1 MQDNHTLKEEKLL
14 GKYKLVLGLEAHLH
28 VKTDSKMFCSCSAKE
43 IYSAP
48 PNSRVCPV
56 CLGLPGA
63 LPVPNKEAIEKT
75 HLLGLALNCKINP
88 KSLFDRKHYFYPDL
102 PKGYQISQYKFPLCE
117 GGVVNLPNG
126 QKVELERIH
135 LEEDTAK
142 SFHENKYT
150 WIDFNKS
157 GVALIEMVTK
167 PTIYF
172 VENAVEYAKQIQEIA
187 RFLDVSE
194 ADMEKGQLR
203 IEPNIS
209 LRTEEMAIRGIL
221 PKYKVEVK
229 NINSFRFL
237 EKAIYAEISRQRE
250 ILDSG
255 ETPNQENRG
264 FNEFTGETVLQR
276 SKEEAHDYRYFPEPD
291 IPPMFFDGAY
301 VENLKRRLKP
311 LPLDQKIRLQE
322 EFEINNQEAGIIFD
336 NNLADLIRD
345 TISLGVEKNQVIKL
359 LVNNSEMRK
368 KTSSEILDY
377 VKSISFDRINDIRD
391 LESVADQV
399 LQENPKIIEQ
409 IKNGKSSAQE
419 FLLGQIMR
427 KTYGK
432 ANARLVREILDR
444 KLWE

>member
-1 MQDNHTLKEEKLL
+1 MQDNYALKEEKLL

-28 VKTDSKMFCSCSAKE
+28 VKTNSKMFCACSAKE
-43 IYSAP
+43 IYLAS

-63 LPVPNKEAIEKT
+63 LPVPNREAVEKT
-75 HLLGLALNCKINP
+75 HLLGLAFNCKINLR
-88 KSLFDRKHYFYPDL
+88 SQFDRKHYFYPDL

-117 GGVVNLPNG
+117 GGYVNLPNG
-126 QKVELERIH
+126 QRVELERIH

-142 SFHENKYT
+142 SFHEGKLT

-167 PTIYF
+167 PTIYS
-172 VENAVEYAKQIQEIA
+172 VESAVEYAKQIQEIA

-209 LRTEEMAIRGIL
+209 LRTEEMAIQGVL

-229 NINSFRFL
+229 NINSFKFL
-237 EKAIYAEISRQRE
+237 EKAIYAEISRQKE

-255 ETPNQENRG
+255 KTPNQENRG

-291 IPPMFFDGAY
+291 IPPMIFDEAY
-301 VENLKRRLKP
+301 VKNLKKRLKP
-311 LPLDQKIRLQE
+311 LPLEQKAKLQE
-322 EFEINNQEAGIIFD
+322 EFGITNQEAEMIFE
-336 NNLADLIRD
+336 NRLEDLIRGAVA
-345 TISLGVEKNQVIKL
+345 LGAEKSQVIKL
-359 LVNNSEMRK
+359 LVNNTEMRK

-377 VKSISFDRINDIRD
+377 VNSISSNRINDIGD
-391 LESVADQV
+391 LEKAVDQV
-399 LQENPKIIEQ
+399 LEENPKIIEQ
-409 IKNGKSSAQE
+409 IKNGKLSAQE
-419 FLLGQIMR
+419 FLLGQVMK
-427 KTYGK
+427 KTQGK
-432 ANARLVREILDR
+432 ANAKLVREILDR
-444 KLWE
+444 KLRE